1 MNALTAIYII
11 GAMAIGV
18 LIGLIVELILDT
30 QTIQELRE
38 KNRRLTLEN
47 VQLRREAKREVIE
60 IIDNRAKNDEIKFGG
75 F

>member
-1 MNALTAIYII
+1 MV
-11 GAMAIGV
+11 GAMALGV

-30 QTIQELRE
+30 QTIQELRD

-47 VQLRREAKREVIE
+47 VQLRREQLRREEKHEVIE